1 MLTTPWA
8 FVKRDCAQAASYKI
22 YFVAQLV
29 DVLFIAAI
37 FYFMGQ
43 IFREAAAPALTPYGG
58 NYFAFIFIGVA
69 FTDYLSVSLTA
80 FHTSIRESQMMGTLE
95 ILLMT
100 PVKLSTILICSSLWP
115 YLFTSYRFILYL
127 AVGAF
132 LFGLDLGSANL
143 LSTLVVLI
151 LSILCFATLGILTA
165 SIVMV
170 IKKGGDWSKLF
181 LTGVSVLLGG
191 VAYPV
196 SVLPGWLKSLSAF
209 IPLTHSL
216 NAMRQAL
223 LQGRTLADLR
233 PDLLSLGLFSLVL
246 WPLSLWIFQLSVKQT
261 KVTGSLSQY

>member
-1 MLTTPWA
+1 MLRIPWA
-8 FVKRDCAQAASYKI
+8 FLKRDYAQAASYKI
-22 YFVAQLV
+22 YFVVQIV
-29 DVLFIAAI
+29 DVLFVASI

-43 IFREAAAPALTPYGG
+43 IFREAAAPVLTPYGG

-100 PVKLSTILICSSLWP
+100 PVKLSTVLICSSLWP
-115 YLFTSYRFILYL
+115 YLFTSYRFLLYL
-127 AVGAF
+127 AVGAI
-132 LFGLDLGSANL
+132 LFGLNLGSANI
-143 LSTLVVLI
+143 LSTVVVLA

-196 SVLPGWLKSLSAF
+196 SVLPGWLKSLSTLV
-209 IPLTHSL
+209 PLTHSL

-223 LQGRTLADLR
+223 LQGSALADLA
-233 PDLLSLGLFSLVL
+233 PDLLSLGLFSLIL
-246 WPLSLWIFQLSVKQT
+246 WPLSLWTFRLSVRRT
-261 KVTGSLSQY
+261 KATGTLSQY